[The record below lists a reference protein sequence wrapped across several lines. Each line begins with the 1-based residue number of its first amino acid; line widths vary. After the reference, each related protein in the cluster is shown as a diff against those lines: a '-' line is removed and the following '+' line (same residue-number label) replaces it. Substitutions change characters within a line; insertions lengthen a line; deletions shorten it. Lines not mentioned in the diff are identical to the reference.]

1 MLRTQ
6 KVKGMRTI
14 QWSLLSNVAVLVSL
28 LLIISCSQED
38 EVFTGPF
45 LIKDGVTYDQDTNE
59 PINGIALSTFGDDQS
74 GIELK
79 KKTAFKNGRKNG
91 LEELFHQDGK
101 LASRIRYKDGV
112 KDGPLETYWPS
123 GQLYTRVSYIA
134 GKESGLYERFYSNGQ
149 LMIRQNYEDGVL
161 HGVFEDFNQNGDL
174 IQTAVYE
181 KGVKIE

>member
-1 MLRTQ
+1 MPPHRGQIEISIAKT
-6 KVKGMRTI
+6 R
-14 QWSLLSNVAVLVSL
+14 LSRAAQLNGAVGKFLCKPDSVGIDVA
-28 LLIISCSQED
+28 
-38 EVFTGPF
+38 GF
-45 LIKDGVTYDQDTNE
+45 LGFFCD
-59 PINGIALSTFGDDQS
+59 GIALSTFGDDQS

-112 KDGPLETYWPS
+112 KDGPLEAYWPS